1 MSDLDTAYRS
11 LAKADPV
18 LARLVEAVGRPDPFT
33 WSESHQLTKGNFQA
47 MALHIVG
54 QQISTAAALTIYG
67 RVVAAVGG
75 ELTAASAQSVSVDVL
90 RAAGLSRAKAS
101 YLHALAARELDG
113 LLDLD
118 GLSTVDDAEA
128 LAALTAVK
136 GVGLWSAQMF
146 LVHQLKRTDVLPA
159 GDVGI
164 RRAVERAWGLA
175 SLPTVE
181 EARTRALPW
190 SPYRTYAAALLW
202 RSLAGPGQGPA
213 RRTG

>member
-1 MSDLDTAYRS
+1 
-11 LAKADPV
+11 
-18 LARLVEAVGRPDPFT
+18 
-33 WSESHQLTKGNFQA
+33 

-75 ELTAASAQSVSVDVL
+75 ELTAASAKSVSVDVL
-90 RAAGLSRAKAS
+90 RAAGLSRAKAG
-101 YLHALAARELDG
+101 YLHALATRELDG

-118 GLSTVDDAEA
+118 GLSSVDDAEA
-128 LAALTAVK
+128 LDALTAVK

-146 LVHQLKRTDVLPA
+146 LVHQLKRTEVLPA

-175 SLPTVE
+175 SVPTVE
-181 EARTRALPW
+181 ETRTRALPW

-202 RSLAGPGQGPA
+202 RSLANPA
-213 RRTG
+213 GFPAA